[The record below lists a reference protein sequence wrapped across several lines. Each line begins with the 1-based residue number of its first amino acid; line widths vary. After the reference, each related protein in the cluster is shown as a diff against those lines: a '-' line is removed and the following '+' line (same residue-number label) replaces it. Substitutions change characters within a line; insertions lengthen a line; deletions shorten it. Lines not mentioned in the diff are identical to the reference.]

1 MKLLALAPS
10 IALSLAAIIV
20 AAPAA
25 AQGADLCVFAQ
36 PITATGAFPV
46 DTSLA
51 ATDGPAN
58 GCGENGQIHNDV
70 WFRWTSTVSGTVQ
83 MDTCAAAT
91 FDTTVAVYPDE
102 SCATAAPIVCNDD
115 QCALRSR
122 VAFTAVAGVDY
133 LVRVGGWNDVARGTA
148 TLTISS
154 VTGVS
159 NDTCANPA
167 PITGFGVFPMDTTQ
181 AMTEGVAD
189 GCGSGGQIYRDV
201 WYLWTATVD
210 GSTEVNT
217 CQASFDTTIAVY
229 DGAACPTAA
238 PIACNDDAC
247 SIQTRVTFPAI
258 AGNTYLL
265 RMGGFNESAG
275 GVFDATI
282 SAGSGVNCSSP
293 PAGPD
298 VIIGDLPA
306 IQSYGGAAEMSAF
319 ALATTACNVG
329 DATMNWNGSNRF
341 HPVIGQNLYRIED
354 GAIRQLGMSWLKH
367 GFASATGSLCCTC
380 INPGSNQ
387 IMGIGCS
394 DPYGATINGAQSGL
408 GPRSE
413 VNPWTG
419 LFAYP
424 FGTQGQTGDVI
435 YKRLQVPTQDV
446 DPALHPAARYVV
458 EGQYVTPDDAQAG
471 NQNNNCSWADAQ
483 PSGPVAGGLGLAI
496 SGATSVGEPAIFA
509 WRADDPEV
517 QISTVAAA
525 GDGVIH
531 VGSRAHD
538 NGDGTWRYE
547 YAVHNETSARAARSL
562 RVPVAAGSTVTGAAF
577 HDVDYHSGE
586 PYDGTDWAFTV
597 AAGAMEWATPGH
609 AVNPDGNALRWG
621 TLYGFT
627 VTASAP
633 PVAGAVDLELFVPGL
648 ENLLTAAA
656 IVPGVPVLG
665 ERYCSPAIVNSSG
678 APAVLRALGSAV
690 VADDDLTLEASSMPL
705 HTSGYML
712 ASLDEGFAAQPG
724 GSQGN
729 LCLGG
734 TIARFRSQ
742 VMSSGAEGR
751 FSIPVDL
758 SSIPITPPTAVLP
771 GETWRFQCWFR
782 DQLVFGITSSNFT
795 DAVRVTFE

>member
-10 IALSLAAIIV
+10 IALSLAASTV

-36 PITATGAFPV
+36 PIAGAGTFPV
-46 DTSLA
+46 DTSFA
-51 ATDGPAN
+51 ATDGLAN
-58 GCGENGQIHNDV
+58 ACGENGQIHNDV
-70 WFRWTSTVSGTVQ
+70 WFRWTSPVSGPIQ
-83 MDTCAAAT
+83 MDTCAAAD
-91 FDTTVAVYPDE
+91 FDTTLAVYPDE
-102 SCATAAPIVCNDD
+102 SCATAAPLVCNDD

-122 VAFTAVAGVDY
+122 LAFTAVAGVDY
-133 LVRVGGWNDVARGTA
+133 RVRVGGWDEVARGTA
-148 TLTISS
+148 TLTIDT
-154 VTGVS
+154 VVGVP
-159 NDTCANPA
+159 NDTCANPTS
-167 PITGFGVFPMDTTQ
+167 ILGFGVFPMDTTQ
-181 AMTEGVAD
+181 ALTEGALD
-189 GCGSGGQIYRDV
+189 GCGSGGQIHRDV

-210 GSTEVNT
+210 GSTEIST
-217 CQASFDTTIAVY
+217 CQATFDTTVAVY
-229 DGAACPTAA
+229 DGAACPTGS

-247 SIQTRVTFPAI
+247 GIQTRVTFSAL
-258 AGNTYLL
+258 AGSTYLL

-275 GVFDATI
+275 GIFDATI
-282 SAGSGVNCSSP
+282 SAGSGINCSSP
-293 PAGPD
+293 PMGPD

-367 GFASATGSLCCTC
+367 
-380 INPGSNQ
+380 
-387 IMGIGCS
+387 
-394 DPYGATINGAQSGL
+394 
-408 GPRSE
+408 
-413 VNPWTG
+413 G

-597 AAGAMEWATPGH
+597 AAGVMEWATPGH

-656 IVPGVPVLG
+656 IVPGVPAVG

-678 APAVLRALGSAV
+678 APAVLRAIGSAV

-712 ASLDEGFAAQPG
+712 ASRDEGFAAQPG

-751 FSIPVDL
+751 FSILVDL

-782 DQLVFGITSSNFT
+782 DQLVLGVTSSNFT